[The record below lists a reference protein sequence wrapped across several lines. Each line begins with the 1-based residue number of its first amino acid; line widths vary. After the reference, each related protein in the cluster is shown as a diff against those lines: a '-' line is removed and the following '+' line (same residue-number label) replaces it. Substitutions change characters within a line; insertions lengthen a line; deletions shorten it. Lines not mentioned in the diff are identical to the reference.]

1 MKKFLAVLSLVCM
14 LTVNGTSVNA
24 AEESNVDLKGYEE
37 VQKTFKPHVD
47 EKIRLKKH
55 EKRL

>member
-24 AEESNVDLKGYEE
+24 ADESNVDLKGYEE
-37 VQKTFKPHVD
+37 VPKNIQTT
-47 EKIRLKKH
+47 R
-55 EKRL
+55 R